1 MGVNRRKFLKIAGIS
16 TLGVAA
22 KPATDALA
30 FNPKEWLDEK
40 LGGFTPSEIMLHFG
54 HKPEGSVAGEALTG
68 TRWAM
73 VVNVRSLD
81 EEIAEACMDACHKV
95 HNVPHIENPKHE
107 IKWLWDE
114 HYENALPGQH
124 HEHIDEEIKKLPF
137 LVMCNHCY
145 NPPCVRVCPTKAT
158 YKRKKD
164 GIVIMD
170 MHRCIGCRFCMAAC
184 PFGSRSFNWKDPR
197 KYFKDEEYPNPKYP
211 TRMKGV
217 VEKCNFCAERL
228 AEGQIPAC
236 VEVAQKLCAEKG
248 KEPALVFGDLDDP
261 DSEVR
266 EVLRS
271 HYSVRRKPELGTH
284 PNVYYI
290 V

>member
-30 FNPKEWLDEK
+30 MNPIEWLDK
-40 LGGFTPSEIMLHFG
+40 QLGGFTPSEILLHFG
-54 HKPEGSVAGEALTG
+54 HKPAGSVAGEALTA

-73 VVNVRSLD
+73 AVNVRMLD
-81 EEIAEACMDACHKV
+81 GEVVEACQEACHRV
-95 HNVPHIENPKHE
+95 HNVPHIENPKRE
-107 IKWLWDE
+107 IKWIWDDDYE
-114 HYENALPGQH
+114 HVFPGQQ
-124 HEHIDEEIKKLPF
+124 HEHIDDELKKLPF

-145 NPPCVRVCPTKAT
+145 NPPCCRVCPTRAT
-158 YKRKKD
+158 FKRKSD
-164 GIVIMD
+164 GVVMMD

-184 PFGSRSFNWKDPR
+184 PFGARSFNWGDPR
-197 KYFKDEEYPNPKYP
+197 KYIKEEDQNPEYP

-217 VEKCNFCAERL
+217 VEKCQFCAERL
-228 AEGQIPAC
+228 AKGQMPAC
-236 VEVAQKLCAEKG
+236 VEAAKEICEKKG

-266 EVLRS
+266 QVLRS
-271 HYSVRRKPELGTH
+271 HYSIRRKSELGTH